1 MAKGPTI
8 PMSKRIVIMMS
19 AIVLVFVL
27 LTGKLFHIQIVKG
40 EEYQAKA
47 ISQQT
52 RDITISAKRGTIYDR
67 NYKALAISATAYK
80 IVLAPSII
88 TDEKV
93 RQVILNYLPL
103 ILEIEQETVEKSLA
117 KNTAYDVIARRVFY
131 SRRRGRR
138 TNMIL

>member
-67 NYKALAISATAYK
+67 NYKALAISATAK
-80 IVLAPSII
+80 SPRKRNTFMRTSCVKVVPAI
-88 TDEKV
+88 TAMRPGEG
-93 RQVILNYLPL
+93 I
-103 ILEIEQETVEKSLA
+103 
-117 KNTAYDVIARRVFY
+117 
-131 SRRRGRR
+131 
-138 TNMIL
+138 